1 VDSEKEF
8 INDLKNYLRDNK
20 DKFEDSEIYLLRNF
34 PKSGMG
40 FFNLSGFYPDFIM
53 WVKRGNK
60 QKMIFVD
67 PKGLEHTKGLDDEK
81 IQLSVDI
88 KELERELGKKDV
100 VLESF
105 ILSKTSYD
113 KLIKGRT
120 TPEPKDEYI
129 KNHVLFLDDR
139 EWPHKLFELL

>member
-1 VDSEKEF
+1 
-8 INDLKNYLRDNK
+8 
-20 DKFEDSEIYLLRNF
+20 
-34 PKSGMG
+34 MG

-53 WVKRGNK
+53 WLKRGKK

-67 PKGLEHTKGLDDEK
+67 PKGLEQTKGLDDEK

-100 VLESF
+100 ELESF
-105 ILSKTSYD
+105 ILSQTPYD

-120 TPEPKDEYI
+120 KPEPKDEYI
-129 KNHVLFLDDR
+129 KNHVLLLDDT
-139 EWPHKLFELL
+139 EWPDQLFGLLL